1 MAGCAGTD
9 RPAPIREYQ
18 AAAPSKPA
26 PALPAAPFGYYR
38 IVPGDTLYKIAFEQG
53 RDVQDLAEWNRL
65 ADPGQIRSGQLLRVL
80 PPPTVSAPVV
90 TRAVPSGP
98 SIASRPLPPA
108 TAPPAAAP
116 RQAIAP
122 PATPAPAPAPAQ
134 KPLIPLDDEADPD
147 TWSWPMK
154 GNLLARFGDGLSKG
168 IDIAGNRGT
177 PVFAA
182 ASGQVVYAGSGLRGY
197 GKLII
202 IRHGKNLLS
211 AYAHNDHILVKEGE
225 SVKRGQTVAQVGDSD
240 ADRIKLHF
248 EIRERGKP
256 VDPLNYLPN
265 AG

>member
-1 MAGCAGTD
+1 MAPG
-9 RPAPIREYQ
+9 
-18 AAAPSKPA
+18 KPA
-26 PALPAAPFGYYR
+26 PALPAAPSGHYR
-38 IVPGDTLYKIAFEQG
+38 IVAGDTLYKIAFELG
-53 RDVQDLAEWNRL
+53 LDVQDLAEWNRL
-65 ADPGQIRSGQLLRVL
+65 ADPGRIRSGQLLRVVPPVPQPL
-80 PPPTVSAPVV
+80 PPQPPQPVV
-90 TRAVPSGP
+90 TRPVLPGP
-98 SIASRPLPPA
+98 SVASRPLPAAVQPPA
-108 TAPPAAAP
+108 PPPAPPPAAAP
-116 RQAIAP
+116 RRP
-122 PATPAPAPAPAQ
+122 EAPAPAASPRLPASV
-134 KPLIPLDDEADPD
+134 DDETDPD

-154 GNLLARFGDGLSKG
+154 GSLLARFGDGLSKG

-240 ADRIKLHF
+240 ADRVKLHF